1 MRCATWHTYLRGA
14 PQPTSWQAPEAAAA
28 VVGRPEPVAPEQ
40 RPFEAATRPPAAT
53 ARVAAALSPSIR
65 PIGMAAVL
73 AEGLASR
80 SLILTT
86 FAVTKENKHRRAAG
100 NDHSANPLR
109 RSDQAA
115 TGGISS

>member
-1 MRCATWHTYLRGA
+1 MA
-14 PQPTSWQAPEAAAA
+14 
-28 VVGRPEPVAPEQ
+28 VGRPAPVEQEQ
-40 RPFEAATRPPAAT
+40 RPFEAATPRPVAM
-53 ARVAAALSPSIR
+53 ARVAAALFPSIR
-65 PIGMAAVL
+65 PIGMAAAL

-86 FAVTKENKHRRAAG
+86 FIVTKENKHRRAAG
-100 NDHSANPLR
+100 NDHSANALR

>member
-40 RPFEAATRPPAAT
+40 RPPAAT